1 MEIIDELE
9 NNHRGIYSGGLGYIS
24 FAGEMD
30 LAIIIRTILIDGD
43 TGYLQAGGG
52 IVYDSD
58 PEAEL
63 QETKNK
69 MAGMLKAIEFAR
81 HGLKGELK

>member
-1 MEIIDELE
+1 
-9 NNHRGIYSGGLGYIS
+9 
-24 FAGEMD
+24 
-30 LAIIIRTILIDGD
+30 
-43 TGYLQAGGG
+43 LQAGGG

-63 QETKNK
+63 LETKNK